1 MDDLDLDTLAFRW
14 RGALDVAAESL
25 DQLSR
30 SRRALQLSS
39 TELSSRVS
47 ELNRERDA
55 TELDLERLA
64 VATHTHLRRHLRGRA
79 R

>member
-1 MDDLDLDTLAFRW
+1 MDDGDLDTLALCW
-14 RGALDVAAESL
+14 RGALDVAADSL

-30 SRRALQLSS
+30 SRRALQLSPA
-39 TELSSRVS
+39 ELSSRVA

-64 VATHTHLRRHLRGRA
+64 VATHTHLRWHLRGVA